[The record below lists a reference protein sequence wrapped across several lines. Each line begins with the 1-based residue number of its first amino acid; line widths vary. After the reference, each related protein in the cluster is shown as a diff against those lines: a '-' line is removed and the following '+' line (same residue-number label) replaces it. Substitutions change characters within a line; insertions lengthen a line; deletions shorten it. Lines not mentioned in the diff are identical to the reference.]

1 MVYRVLIDGKE
12 VLIKKKLADDR
23 RETDNTAREE
33 IIRHYLEDEG
43 VENVLIMES
52 REEP

>member
-1 MVYRVLIDGKE
+1 MVYRVLVDGKE
-12 VLIKKKLADDR
+12 MYIKKKLADDR

-43 VENVLIMES
+43 ADDVLIIES
-52 REEP
+52 KGEP